1 VRLHHAYPTRL
12 QTATCT
18 TGCCLIPGP
27 NSTCCWSAARSPSPE
42 LAYYICHCSGPVPV
56 AELVRVAGSRSR
68 VEETFQFAKNEPGL
82 DHHPVRRY
90 PAWYRHIT
98 LSMLAAAFL
107 AVTAHTERGDQKG
120 GTPATGPRRDQLV
133 PLSCSEIRR
142 LWAKLTQPHHP
153 QAHTDHWSDWR
164 RLHQTRAQR
173 SHYQRQRLKHHSLRL
188 PYEESPAVR
197 LGAIGRGRR

>member
-1 VRLHHAYPTRL
+1 
-12 QTATCT
+12 
-18 TGCCLIPGP
+18 LIPGP

-120 GTPATGPRRDQLV
+120 VHRPPA
-133 PLSCSEIRR
+133 
-142 LWAKLTQPHHP
+142 
-153 QAHTDHWSDWR
+153 
-164 RLHQTRAQR
+164 
-173 SHYQRQRLKHHSLRL
+173 
-188 PYEESPAVR
+188 PAVTSWFR
-197 LGAIGRGRR
+197 CPAAKSDASGPS